1 MTEWLSVPEFAKQ
14 VKKTPQYINRSVRNG
29 KISEAAL
36 KPKGKRFLINPKR
49 AIADMERNVSY
60 INKKSGVEQSGKE
73 TEKKQTIKDAGL
85 DIVPLAEA
93 QKLQANYIAA
103 LKKIELEER
112 QGYLLKKED
121 VEKDFFNVGRRVRDA
136 LLNIPDRISAELA
149 SITDTHVINDLLTVE
164 ISQALEELSS

>member
-1 MTEWLSVPEFAKQ
+1 MTEWLSVPEFAKH

-29 KISEAAL
+29 KISETAL
-36 KPKGKRFLINPKR
+36 KQKGKRFLINPKR
-49 AIADMERNVSY
+49 AIEDMERNVSY

-73 TEKKQTIKDAGL
+73 TEKKKTIKNAGL

-121 VEKDFFNVGRRVRDA
+121 VEKDFFDVGRRVRDA